1 MTIETIKTKIQAP
14 AKQND
19 KAKRSRVAKSFKKG
33 ELVIKEGLLS
43 SDAYI
48 IELGSVEVSK
58 RLPGGKIQVITKLGK
73 NGIFGEMGLID
84 QLPRSA
90 TVMAL
95 EDCRISVITP
105 DTFNSLAKRNPKAL
119 MPILKVLAKRLRNTL
134 RIIEGV
140 DEQKPQ
146 SQALIAGNI
155 QGDFS

>member
-1 MTIETIKTKIQAP
+1 MTIATIKTKIQAP

-58 RLPGGKIQVITKLGK
+58 RLPGGKIQLITKLGK

-146 SQALIAGNI
+146 SQALIAVNI

>member
-1 MTIETIKTKIQAP
+1 M
-14 AKQND
+14 D
-19 KAKRSRVAKSFKKG
+19 AKSFKKG
-33 ELVIKEGLLS
+33 ELIIEEGSLS
-43 SDAYI
+43 GDAYI

-58 RLPGGKIQVITKLGK
+58 RLPGGKIQVITKLDK
-73 NGIFGEMGLID
+73 NDIFGEMGLID

-134 RIIEGV
+134 RIIEDF

-146 SQALIAGNI
+146 SQTVVAGNI
-155 QGDFS
+155 

>member
-1 MTIETIKTKIQAP
+1 MTIATIKTKIQAP

-33 ELVIKEGLLS
+33 ELVIKEGSLS

>member
-1 MTIETIKTKIQAP
+1 MTIATIKTKIQAP

-146 SQALIAGNI
+146 SQTLVAGNI
-155 QGDFS
+155 

>member
-33 ELVIKEGLLS
+33 ELVIKEGSLS

-58 RLPGGKIQVITKLGK
+58 RLPGGKIQIITKLDK
-73 NGIFGEMGLID
+73 NDIFGEIGLID

-90 TVMAL
+90 TVRAL
-95 EDCRISVITP
+95 EDCRTSIMTP
-105 DTFNSLAKRNPKAL
+105 DIFKSLAKKNPKAL

-134 RIIEGV
+134 KIIEDI
-140 DEQKPQ
+140 DEQKLH
-146 SQALIAGNI
+146 SQAVVAGNI
-155 QGDFS
+155 

>member
-33 ELVIKEGLLS
+33 ELVIEEGSLS

-146 SQALIAGNI
+146 SQTLVAGNI
-155 QGDFS
+155 

>member
-1 MTIETIKTKIQAP
+1 MTIATIKTKIHAP

-19 KAKRSRVAKSFKKG
+19 KAKRSKVAKSFKKG
-33 ELVIKEGLLS
+33 ELIIEEGSLS

-58 RLPGGKIQVITKLGK
+58 RLPGGKIQVITKLDK

-84 QLPRSA
+84 KLPRSA

-146 SQALIAGNI
+146 SQTLVAGNI
-155 QGDFS
+155 

>member
-1 MTIETIKTKIQAP
+1 
-14 AKQND
+14 
-19 KAKRSRVAKSFKKG
+19 
-33 ELVIKEGLLS
+33 
-43 SDAYI
+43 
-48 IELGSVEVSK
+48 
-58 RLPGGKIQVITKLGK
+58 
-73 NGIFGEMGLID
+73 
-84 QLPRSA
+84 
-90 TVMAL
+90 MAL